1 MSTSD
6 LIFYNTADGYAEA
19 ILRGFRK
26 GILSK
31 KVYQDL
37 SRTNELKVFKSVRNI
52 KINLLLIKIFILFL
66 INLLKIFF
74 IFILIILGS
83 YGYRLQ

>member
-26 GILSK
+26 GILPK

-37 SRTNELKVFKSVRNI
+37 CRTNELKVFKSVRQI
-52 KINLLLIKIFILFL
+52 
-66 INLLKIFF
+66 
-74 IFILIILGS
+74 
-83 YGYRLQ
+83 

>member
-26 GILSK
+26 GILGE
-31 KVYQDL
+31 KVYNDI
-37 SRTNELKVFKSVRNI
+37 RNANELKDLKSV
-52 KINLLLIKIFILFL
+52 KYF
-66 INLLKIFF
+66 
-74 IFILIILGS
+74 
-83 YGYRLQ
+83 Y